1 MKRPKPTA
9 DPTAKPANMPSAALT
24 PPMTPEEFQRQ
35 CNVSRE
41 TMARLAI
48 YGRMLEKWRGA
59 INLVSKASLGDLW
72 RRHMLDSAQLRK
84 YIHPVGRDPARAPVI
99 LDLGS
104 GAGFPG
110 LVLAIMGAG
119 EVHLV
124 EAEQRKCTFLEAV
137 ARETAT
143 LVTVHARRIEEL
155 APFTADVVT
164 ARALAPLDRLLAYAL
179 PFLGPEGE
187 FLVLKGKMVNE
198 EVTAAEKHWT
208 MRVERFTS
216 ASDPTGVILRL
227 RDIARDPAHGCS

>member
-1 MKRPKPTA
+1 
-9 DPTAKPANMPSAALT
+9 
-24 PPMTPEEFQRQ
+24 MTPDQFQRQ

-41 TMARLAI
+41 TMDRLVT
-48 YGRMLEKWRGA
+48 YGRLLEKWRGA
-59 INLVSKASLGDLW
+59 INLVSRASLGDLW
-72 RRHMLDSAQLRK
+72 RRHMLDSAQLYE
-84 YIHPVGRDPARAPVI
+84 YIKPIGPIGANPARDPVI

-124 EAEQRKCTFLEAV
+124 ESDQRKCTFLEAV

-143 LVTVHARRIEEL
+143 LVTVHRRRIEDL
-155 APFTADVVT
+155 APFACDVVT
-164 ARALAPLDRLLAYAL
+164 ARALARLDRLLAYAV

-187 FLVLKGKMVNE
+187 FLVLKGKMAKE
-198 EVTAAEKHWT
+198 ELTEAEKNWS
-208 MRVERFTS
+208 MRAECFTS

>member
-1 MKRPKPTA
+1 MATP
-9 DPTAKPANMPSAALT
+9 MT
-24 PPMTPEEFQRQ
+24 PPMTPDQFQHQ

-41 TMARLAI
+41 TMVRLAA
-48 YGRMLEKWRGA
+48 YGRLLEKWQGA
-59 INLVSKASLGDLW
+59 VNLVSKASLGDLW
-72 RRHMLDSAQLRK
+72 RRHMLDSAQLSRL
-84 YIHPVGRDPARAPVI
+84 IAPIGPDPARAPVI

-110 LVLAIMGAG
+110 LVLAILGVG

-137 ARETAT
+137 ARETGT
-143 LVTVHARRIEEL
+143 KVTVHARRIEDL

-164 ARALAPLDRLLAYAL
+164 ARALAPLDRLLALAV

-187 FLVLKGKMVNE
+187 FLVLKGKKVNHE
-198 EVTAAEKHWT
+198 LTAAEKHWK

-216 ASDPTGVILRL
+216 ASDSSGVILRL

>member
-1 MKRPKPTA
+1 
-9 DPTAKPANMPSAALT
+9 
-24 PPMTPEEFQRQ
+24 
-35 CNVSRE
+35 
-41 TMARLAI
+41 MARLAT
-48 YGRMLEKWRGA
+48 YGRLLEKWRGA
-59 INLVSKASLGDLW
+59 INLVSRGSLGDLW
-72 RRHMLDSAQLRK
+72 RRHMLDSAQLYS
-84 YIHPVGRDPARAPVI
+84 YINPIGADPSGAPVI

-124 EAEQRKCTFLEAV
+124 EADQRKCTFLEAV
-137 ARETAT
+137 ARETGT
-143 LVTVHARRIEEL
+143 KVMVHARRIEDL
-155 APFTADVVT
+155 PPFATDVVT

-187 FLVLKGKMVNE
+187 FLVLKGKRINE
-198 EVTAAEKHWT
+198 ELTAAEKHWN

-227 RDIARDPAHGCS
+227 RDIARAPAHGCS